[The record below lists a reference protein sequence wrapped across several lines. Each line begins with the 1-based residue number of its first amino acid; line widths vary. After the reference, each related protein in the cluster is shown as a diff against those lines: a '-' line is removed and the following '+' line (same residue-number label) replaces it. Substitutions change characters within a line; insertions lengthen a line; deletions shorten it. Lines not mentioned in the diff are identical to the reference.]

1 MTAYAYKVR
10 HQARF
15 GVRTSDPWYDL
26 TADTEDELHTFAAQL
41 GLPREGFQPGPL
53 VGPQQ
58 VSVSWHYT
66 VTAGERDR
74 AIALGALQITQREV
88 TRIERQRAGMP
99 GVI

>member
-1 MTAYAYKVR
+1 VLKPAGSEDVVTVYAYKVR

-15 GVRTSDPWYDL
+15 GVRTSDPWY
-26 TADTEDELHTFAAQL
+26 

-58 VSVSWHYT
+58 VSVSWRYT

-74 AIALGALQITQREV
+74 AIALGARQITQREV
-88 TRIERQRAGMP
+88 ARIERQRAGMP